1 MVAKEMTR
9 PAKNK
14 KTDMWRRA
22 GMASTVRGRWKRET
36 PSAKNERM
44 KARLWMARWGWVRW
58 RYRRA
63 QRCWSVARRAQKRLM
78 TRLRNQ
84 STLTQTAE
92 AGGCQFVWGRE
103 ELETLS
109 ARVPLA
115 RPSSCRDIWARRTTV
130 FAAESGNKDL

>member
-63 QRCWSVARRAQKRLM
+63 QRCWSVTRRAQKRLM

-84 STLTQTAE
+84 SALTQTAE
-92 AGGCQFVWGRE
+92 FGGRKLDWGRG
-103 ELETLS
+103 ELEALL

-115 RPSSCRDIWARRTTV
+115 RLSSCWDI
-130 FAAESGNKDL
+130 

>member
-1 MVAKEMTR
+1 MLIKEMKR

-14 KTDMWRRA
+14 KTDMWSRA

-36 PSAKNERM
+36 PSAKYERM
-44 KARLWMARWGWVRW
+44 KARLWIARWGWVRR

-84 STLTQTAE
+84 SALIQTAE
-92 AGGCQFVWGRE
+92 AGGCQSVWDKEGP
-103 ELETLS
+103 ETLL

-115 RPSSCRDIWARRTTV
+115 RPSSCWDIWARRMTV